1 MAAVG
6 GYDMNA
12 EYSNILKQAFV
23 VGPSELKK
31 LTNLLQDSVGE
42 VKITAG
48 CADGISRDFET
59 VDSLINYENPKAK
72 EIRNVRLFAVT
83 QHSGVDSLVMVDL
96 GRSFRGVDI
105 NFTGSEDIV
114 SSLKEKTLDI
124 IEGIRP
130 WYNVL
135 SRINFGFVFV
145 ILFGIAWPQLAR
157 RYESVI
163 SENMMILIIL
173 GFSLISLYA
182 ILWFVGNK
190 LRDYFFP
197 PAVFRIGQGKSR
209 FKHKERVQ
217 WGVVICF
224 IVSLATGLI
233 IWLITL

>member
-1 MAAVG
+1 
-6 GYDMNA
+6 MNA
-12 EYSNILKQAFV
+12 EYSDILKQAFV

-31 LTNLLQDSVGE
+31 LTNLLQDSIGE
-42 VKITAG
+42 VRIAAG
-48 CADGISRDFET
+48 CADGISREFET
-59 VDSLINYENPKAK
+59 VDSLIEYENPKAK
-72 EIRNVRLFAVT
+72 EIRDVRLFAVT

-114 SSLKEKTLDI
+114 SRLKEKTLDI

-135 SRINFGFVFV
+135 SRINFGLVFV

-163 SENMMILIIL
+163 SENMMISIILGGLIIL
-173 GFSLISLYA
+173 PLYI
-182 ILWFVGNK
+182 ILWFGGNK
-190 LRDYFFP
+190 LGDYLFP
-197 PAVFRIGQGKSR
+197 HAVFTIGQGESR

-217 WGVVICF
+217 WSVVIGF

-233 IWLITL
+233 IWLITR